1 MRHLRV
7 AVVLLAAHAAA
18 GAVAASDTET
28 TADASD
34 PVVSNL
40 RQALRQGLLEI
51 DLRYRLEFV
60 DSASFEKDALA
71 STMRGTVGFETAP
84 LHGFF
89 AGVTFETVN
98 PIGNDKQ

>member
-71 STMRGTVGFETAP
+71 STCLLYTSPSPRD
-84 LHGFF
+84 
-89 AGVTFETVN
+89 
-98 PIGNDKQ
+98 NDCYLVFRLLL